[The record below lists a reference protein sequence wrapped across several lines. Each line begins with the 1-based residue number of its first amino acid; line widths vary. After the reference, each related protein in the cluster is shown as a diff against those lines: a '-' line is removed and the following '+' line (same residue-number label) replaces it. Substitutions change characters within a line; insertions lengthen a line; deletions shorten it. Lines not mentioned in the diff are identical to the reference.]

1 MLLMRR
7 EKQALIK
14 LVLVCVGSLIELP
27 SDGDTARAQ
36 DMLWTDKPVRI
47 KPQEQTFERLPA
59 ATSPEL
65 PLPKSA
71 IQIARDVKVIDAAN
85 FRSNGLSYRIVGLR
99 GLSPNQICRDVQG
112 RRWACGA
119 RSRATL
125 RSMLRERFRT
135 QCYVEDAGPDAVLV
149 RCLYSG
155 NPLQDVLISRELAV
169 PSSE

>member
-1 MLLMRR
+1 MRR

-14 LVLVCVGSLIELP
+14 LVLACVGSLIGLP
-27 SDGDTARAQ
+27 FLGDFSCAQ

-65 PLPKSA
+65 PLPRSA
-71 IQIARDVKVIDAAN
+71 VQIARDVKVIDAAN

-99 GLSPNQICRDVQG
+99 GLAPNQICRDVHG

-125 RSMLRERFRT
+125 RSMLSERFKT
-135 QCYVEDAGPDAVLV
+135 QCYVEDAKPDAVLV
-149 RCLYSG
+149 KCLYSG
-155 NPLQDVLISRELAV
+155 KPLQDILISRELAV
-169 PSSE
+169 HSSE